1 MGSEEIAPVLLD
13 AGNRWGERRASLSA
27 AYPRAWKL
35 QDLVWTLRRKD
46 KTFCPAGIDPLLL
59 GYPAC
64 RLVISLITHPF
75 LCKIHFILT
84 RPGLQCGLF
93 PSCS

>member
-1 MGSEEIAPVLLD
+1 MGSEEIAPILPD
-13 AGNRWGERRASLSA
+13 AGNRWGESPASLSA
-27 AYPRAWKL
+27 AYPRAWSN
-35 QDLVWTLRRKD
+35 QDLVLTLRRKD
-46 KTFCPAGIDPLLL
+46 KTFGPAGIDPRFL

-64 RLVISLITHPF
+64 RLVISLITHPI
-75 LCKIHFILT
+75 LRKIHFILR